1 MSVELNQMDSKL
13 SDILLVSTYLSVSI
27 CALSIDSEKEVTMPW
42 ELNHENTF
50 GNSRHKTGK
59 SLAS

>member
-1 MSVELNQMDSKL
+1 MDSKL